1 MKKIIT
7 SIIAFMALALPITAL
22 ESSGKSSSTPIA
34 LNIPPIKNKPNPTIH
49 RAPMRIPVEAWY
61 DADTDTISIIYYG
74 EATGEVNLY
83 RDEQLIDSSSEINTT
98 FQIAESGFY
107 TIEINTEAWSA
118 SGSIEI

>member
-61 DADTDTISIIYYG
+61 DADTDTISIKRIFTYKMTSLPSICSYSELYY
-74 EATGEVNLY
+74 
-83 RDEQLIDSSSEINTT
+83 
-98 FQIAESGFY
+98 
-107 TIEINTEAWSA
+107 
-118 SGSIEI
+118 

>member
-1 MKKIIT
+1 MKKIFSI
-7 SIIAFMALALPITAL
+7 IIAFMALALPVLAQ
-22 ESSGKSSSTPIA
+22 ESDGKPKSQPVTLSTHT
-34 LNIPPIKNKPNPTIH
+34 LDNKPNETIP